1 MEDLGRFQPF
11 TITNDA
17 TIDTRVYH
25 FACDLV

>member
-11 TITNDA
+11 AITNNA
-17 TIDTRVYH
+17 AIDIHVYH